1 MIKMVLRKNPRVKKK
16 KINQIKAYLLETLQI
31 YVFYK
36 IFII

>member
-1 MIKMVLRKNPRVKKK
+1 MIKNGVEKKPSGKKK
-16 KINQIKAYLLETLQI
+16 KNQIKAYLLETLQI

>member
-1 MIKMVLRKNPRVKKK
+1 MIKMVLRKSPRVKKIK
-16 KINQIKAYLLETLQI
+16 NQIKAYLLETLQI